1 MSARELEVARQ
12 LRVFGFAH
20 LRGAASEYVADLQA
34 AFDRTMSLPTDGVP
48 DERVTKFDV
57 LAEMP
62 ELELVSGSS
71 DLVHGI
77 CKTFFEREHQ
87 IITSDANILV
97 GDSYWHSDGF
107 YETPFLRFVLY
118 LDATA
123 HDTGA
128 LRFLPG
134 SHAAGSGW
142 LGEPTRHVI
151 RHREDLGLAGGDV
164 PAVVVESEPGDV
176 IVFDTNVLHAAWHG
190 KVRRQLAFNC
200 VGEPVT
206 ETQQRDTRRYFL
218 NRYVSGSVPI
228 G

>member
-1 MSARELEVARQ
+1 MSLDEAEVAQQ

-20 LRGAASEYVADLQA
+20 LRGAAADTVEELQR
-34 AFDRTMSLPTDGVP
+34 AFGRLIDLPADGTP
-48 DERVTKFDV
+48 NERVTRFDA
-57 LAEMP
+57 LNEMP
-62 ELELVSGSS
+62 ELGLISGSAW
-71 DLVHGI
+71 VGAI
-77 CKTFFEREHQ
+77 CGAFFERNHEV
-87 IITSDANILV
+87 ITSDANALV

-107 YETPFLRFVLY
+107 YTTPFLRFVLY

-134 SHAAGSGW
+134 SHRADNGW

-151 RHREDLGLAGGDV
+151 RHGEDLGLTGGDV
-164 PAVVVESEPGDV
+164 PSVVVESQPGDV
-176 IVFDTNVLHAAWHG
+176 IVFDTNVLHSAWHG
-190 KVRRQLAFNC
+190 DIRRQLAFNC
-200 VGEPVT
+200 VGDPVT
-206 ETQQRDTRRYFL
+206 ETEQRDTRRYFL

>member
-1 MSARELEVARQ
+1 MSPREVEVARQ
-12 LRVFGFAH
+12 LAVFGFAH
-20 LRGAASEYVADLQA
+20 LRGAASETVAELRT
-34 AFDRTMSLPTDGVP
+34 AFDRTMSLPADGVP

-62 ELELVSGSS
+62 ELGLVCGS
-71 DLVHGI
+71 DLVRGI
-77 CKTFFEREHQ
+77 CGAFFERDHQ

-118 LDATA
+118 LDATT

-128 LRFLPG
+128 LRFVPG
-134 SHAAGSGW
+134 SHRADNGW

-151 RHREDLGLAGGDV
+151 RHEEDLGLAGGEV
-164 PAVVVESEPGDV
+164 PAVVVESRPGDV

-190 KVRRQLAFNC
+190 SVRRQLAFNC

-206 ETQQRDTRRYFL
+206 AAEQRDTRRYFL